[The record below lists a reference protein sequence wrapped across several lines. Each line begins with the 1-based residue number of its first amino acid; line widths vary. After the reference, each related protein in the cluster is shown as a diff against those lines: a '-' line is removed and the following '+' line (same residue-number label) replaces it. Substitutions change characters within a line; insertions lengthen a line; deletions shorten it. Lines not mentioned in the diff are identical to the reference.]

1 MGVSRRKFGSL
12 VPRLG
17 ADGLVRSYLAEY
29 TYHGRTV
36 RRTFRDEAD
45 ASSWLSGERRAVDLD
60 RAGVEPWAPPDAR
73 NAMGPDGNGSASGGD
88 VLFVDY
94 ADAWAANLR
103 SRNGGELRGSSRRR
117 VLYIVS
123 LLKEGF
129 PAPLRLADLD
139 PGVIRDWYEHRR
151 PESDWSFRECCVRL
165 NAMLRDASDP
175 DRDGGPL
182 IDRNPYRMPVPPK
195 PDVDSHDAPPVTP
208 QQLKGLYEAFPDYTR
223 LSVLLVCLAGGMRTG
238 EVCALRV
245 GDIDLD
251 GGTLRVSHS
260 VSRGADDR
268 GELRLGPT
276 KTPGSHRTVPIPSSL
291 IPLIR
296 AHIDAHCGNDPDS
309 PLFVAKRGKRISQRT
324 LDHQMDVAR
333 KQAGRPDL
341 TFRMLRAS
349 HATMYM
355 VEGGTLR
362 EAMAQLGHR
371 SDKVAVESYQRIV
384 PEHRRSIADR
394 VADRMLE
401 PDAGQDDVVP
411 SDGSESCRMF
421 DSAQMGRL
429 LALLV
434 DVAGRVARVEAL
446 ASSRLPALLDTTGMD
461 RR

>member
-73 NAMGPDGNGSASGGD
+73 DAMGPDGNGSASGGD

-195 PDVDSHDAPPVTP
+195 PDIDSHDAPPITP

-341 TFRMLRAS
+341 TFRMLRAALDHVHGRGR
-349 HATMYM
+349 HAARGHGAAWPPFRQGRGRKLPADRARTP
-355 VEGGTLR
+355 
-362 EAMAQLGHR
+362 AQ
-371 SDKVAVESYQRIV
+371 
-384 PEHRRSIADR
+384 HRRPGR
-394 VADRMLE
+394 R
-401 PDAGQDDVVP
+401 PDARTRRQPRRCRAVRRVGKLSNVRQRADGPVACIARRCGRPCRPRRGAGLVP
-411 SDGSESCRMF
+411 
-421 DSAQMGRL
+421 A
-429 LALLV
+429 
-434 DVAGRVARVEAL
+434 AGTA
-446 ASSRLPALLDTTGMD
+446 
-461 RR
+461 